1 MMENNSF
8 EREETRE
15 KIHIHSMPFIWLFSL
30 IGAIVFFFINKK
42 WCFDYALGVLAG
54 LFGLTMMLYTVNI
67 TKIEHLK
74 RAMVINYFIRYIMY
88 AVIFAFVY
96 VTDGANY
103 LWTTLV
109 GIMVVKAVLVCY
121 ALIMKGKKV

>member
-1 MMENNSF
+1 MENNNSF
-8 EREETRE
+8 EREVQRE
-15 KIHIHSMPFIWLFSL
+15 KIHIHSMPFIWLFSI
-30 IGAIVFFFINKK
+30 IGALVFFFINRK
-42 WCFDYALGVLAG
+42 WSFDYALGVLAG

-121 ALIMKGKKV
+121 ALITKGKKV

>member
-1 MMENNSF
+1 MNNSF
-8 EREETRE
+8 ERDEVRE
-15 KIHIHSMPFIWLFSL
+15 KIHIHSMPFIWLFSI
-30 IGAIVFFFINKK
+30 IGAIVFFFINRK

-54 LFGLTMMLYTVNI
+54 LFGLTMMLYTVNT
-67 TKIEHLK
+67 TKVENLK
-74 RAMVINYFIRYIMY
+74 RAMTINYFIRYILY

-109 GIMVVKAVLVCY
+109 GIMVVKVVLVCY
-121 ALIMKGKKV
+121 ALISRGKKV

>member
-1 MMENNSF
+1 MENNSF
-8 EREETRE
+8 EREVQRE
-15 KIHIHSMPFIWLFSL
+15 KIHIHSMPFIWLFSI
-30 IGAIVFFFINKK
+30 IGAIVLVIFNRK
-42 WCFDYALGVLAG
+42 WCFDYMLGVLSG
-54 LFGLTMMLYTVNI
+54 LFGLTMMLYTVNT

-74 RAMVINYFIRYIMY
+74 SRMVINYFIRYIMY

-96 VTDGANY
+96 FTDGVNY

-121 ALIMKGKKV
+121 ALITKGKKV

>member
-1 MMENNSF
+1 MENNSF

-54 LFGLTMMLYTVNI
+54 LFGLTMMLYTVNT
-67 TKIEHLK
+67 TKIENLK
-74 RAMVINYFIRYIMY
+74 SRMTINYFVRYIMY
-88 AVIFAFVY
+88 AIIFAFVY

-103 LWTTLV
+103 LWPTLV

-121 ALIMKGKKV
+121 ALIQKGKKV

>member
-1 MMENNSF
+1 
-8 EREETRE
+8 
-15 KIHIHSMPFIWLFSL
+15 
-30 IGAIVFFFINKK
+30 
-42 WCFDYALGVLAG
+42 
-54 LFGLTMMLYTVNI
+54 MMLYTVNI

-121 ALIMKGKKV
+121 ALITKGKKV

>member
-1 MMENNSF
+1 MENNSF

-54 LFGLTMMLYTVNI
+54 LFGLTMMLYTVNT
-67 TKIEHLK
+67 TKIENLK
-74 RAMVINYFIRYIMY
+74 SRMTINYFIRYIMY
-88 AVIFAFVY
+88 AIIFAFVY

-103 LWTTLV
+103 LWPTLV
-109 GIMVVKAVLVCY
+109 GIMVVKVVLVCY

>member
-1 MMENNSF
+1 MENNSF
-8 EREETRE
+8 EREVQRE

-30 IGAIVFFFINKK
+30 IGALVFFFINRK

-54 LFGLTMMLYTVNI
+54 LFCLTMMLYTVNT

-74 RAMVINYFIRYIMY
+74 RAMVINYFIRFIMY
-88 AVIFAFVY
+88 AVIFAFVF
-96 VTDGANY
+96 VSDGANY

-121 ALIMKGKKV
+121 ALINKGKKV

>member
-1 MMENNSF
+1 MENNNSF
-8 EREETRE
+8 EREVQRE
-15 KIHIHSMPFIWLFSL
+15 KIHIHSMPFIWLFSI
-30 IGAIVFFFINKK
+30 IGALVFFFINRK

-121 ALIMKGKKV
+121 ALITKGKKV